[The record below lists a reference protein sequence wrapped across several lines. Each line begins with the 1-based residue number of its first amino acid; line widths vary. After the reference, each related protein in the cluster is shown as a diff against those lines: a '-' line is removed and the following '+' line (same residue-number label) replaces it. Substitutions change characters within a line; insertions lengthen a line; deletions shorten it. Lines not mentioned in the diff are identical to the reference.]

1 VVLALLVLS
10 VLMRRVLR
18 LRTSLHQ
25 LNGGQGDLTRRL
37 PIQGNDGIAQ
47 VGEEFSC
54 FLKSLQGV
62 ISGVM
67 SSSQQVRV
75 RSHITSSEAS
85 QTATRLQQQLQE
97 LDHLATAMQE
107 MAITAE
113 DVACNAQAAALA
125 ANDRYWRQPGLA

>member
-1 VVLALLVLS
+1 MGVVLTLLVLS

-37 PIQGNDGIAQ
+37 PIQGNDEIAQ
-47 VGEEFSC
+47 VGEDFSC
-54 FLKSLQGV
+54 FLKSLQGL
-62 ISGVM
+62 ISDVM

-75 RSHITSSEAS
+75 RSHVISSEAS

-97 LDHLATAMQE
+97 LDHLATAMQ
-107 MAITAE
+107 
-113 DVACNAQAAALA
+113 
-125 ANDRYWRQPGLA
+125 